1 MDLESSIAAGIVVV
15 VAAVAGLSDVRTFKV
30 PNRLTLPLAVTGVA
44 YHTITGGPA
53 GLKWSLLG
61 ALFGFGVLF
70 GLYLLGAIGAGDV
83 KLMTGVGAWLG
94 VSTSIYV
101 FAVAAAGTALYSI
114 VVLLR
119 RGNLSQAF
127 TTIQITLMQ
136 LQTMGKHLGADER
149 VESIVQRRDRL
160 KRLVPFASMV
170 ALGAIVVA
178 VWKQVS

>member
-1 MDLESSIAAGIVVV
+1 MDLESSIAVAIVVV
-15 VAAVAGLSDVRTFKV
+15 VAAIAGLSDVRTFKV

-44 YHTITGGPA
+44 YHTIAGGLA
-53 GLKWSLLG
+53 GLQLSLLG

-70 GLYLLGAIGAGDV
+70 GLYVLGAIGAGDV
-83 KLMTGVGAWLG
+83 KLMAGVGAWLG

-114 VVLLR
+114 IVLLR

-136 LQTMGKHLGADER
+136 LQTIGKHLGADER
-149 VESIVQRRDRL
+149 VESIVHRKDRR
-160 KRLVPFASMV
+160 KRLVPFAAMV

-178 VWKQVS
+178 VWKQVP